1 MPSFARDEENCPVP
15 TQSPASTVLAAAG
28 PTASGGD
35 GSAAVFGKGV
45 ITSRITSLA
54 LSAVDINAGPNVNT
68 NTNGTHVNGPRP
80 VRYAPPQ
87 PSSAP
92 PLPPQRQAP
101 PKPNNQKLVDDRP
114 LFYHRKRS
122 ASFSDDEDS
131 DLDDDDASS
140 VASSADMNGH
150 GGSIHGRGGG
160 SSSVGAA
167 SSQTTTGHLDDD
179 LRLDGFGGS
188 LYDKDDDPDVG
199 DSRREDGDNAH
210 QSSSRTT
217 SITSSNAP
225 AIPDRAPPPPPQQKP
240 PSLSSQPTTSTSSP
254 QHPLQSSASA
264 PVATALAS
272 ASLLNRP
279 DAPSFPP
286 PPPPK
291 PELLSR
297 KAKPLSNG
305 GPISVPNP
313 MADRTR
319 PAVSHSQS
327 QPYITPTHSQQAWT
341 NGTSTEE
348 SELTDTSPDDT
359 FARHSVASTGASSV
373 QPSVA
378 DMHSIRQVGYRNI
391 ENGGLNGSSSGLG
404 VPSTPAVLGSAPP
417 TTATTAATPESI
429 SPSQF
434 SPQSPNPQLL
444 QSGHSPVPPHR
455 FSSPPAY
462 NPAASSS
469 PAVAGQAQLTPT
481 VGLKH
486 RHTLEVPKPSPARNS
501 REGLDASGVYASGR
515 FSPTAAGG
523 AGSGSG
529 SGSIGGRRAS
539 LSLVRRNTRSL
550 HSELPRDEVVPDEDA
565 LRWAEAY
572 RQKRAT
578 KKRRMEQDDDQVLVG
593 TKVDETHQNW
603 VAAYNMLTGIRVS
616 VSRTNAKLDRPLTD
630 EDFNAKQKSTF
641 DIAGNE
647 LVPSAKYDFKF
658 KDYAPWVFRH
668 LRSLFHLDPAD
679 YLMSLAGKYILSE
692 LGSPGKS
699 GSFFYF
705 SRDYRY
711 IIKTIHHSEHKFLR
725 KILKDYYKHVT
736 ENPNTLLSQF
746 FGLHRVKMPYG
757 RKIHFVVM
765 NNLFPPHRDIHQTFD
780 LKGSTIGRD
789 YPEELLAQ
797 NPRATLKDLNWLRR
811 HQHLELGIIKKKL
824 FLEQLH
830 KDVKLLQRLQI
841 MDYSL
846 LVGTHDLRRGN
857 DENLRGKILQV
868 FEPRDNNQNADGPG
882 GAGQQSVLMRTPSKL
897 EHQRKTRE
905 LRQMLKS
912 ERPIP
917 IGQSSNKMPDELDDN
932 KQSIFYKDD
941 GGFQATHQDNTP
953 AEEVYYLGVIDC
965 LTHYG
970 IVKKIE
976 HFWKGLS
983 NDGNQISAL
992 PPQQYGDRFLKFMS
1006 GITMSPEDVARE
1018 AQDRG
1023 DSAAADASNAATS
1036 ANVAPNAD
1044 SANAVDSLG
1053 FEGLAISSGR
1063 DKGKDGPNNNNNLRH
1078 RSGLSGHSQR
1088 NNSDG
1093 GAGVGVNGASGVGG
1107 SGVNGSSES
1116 GPEIKAAHRAAE
1128 HEAEKK
1134 TPPAPN
1140 DAEATQTTVPVGG
1153 GMLLPGRVATG
1164 GSNSSPSLQSSSPS
1178 LSASLSANNNPANAP
1193 HNERRE
1199 SMQQPV
1205 LPIVDE
1211 VGENSSMGGRSRSS
1225 RFSNHTVDSDDRPPT
1240 PAKDKIHVVAGNAPV
1255 GQFGR
1260 SGPGNGNGGLKPE
1273 SADSGYGVSG
1283 TRSRSG
1289 TVGSGKQVK
1298 MQMSRDSLDKELP
1311 PLPKL
1316 DSGAA

>member
-1 MPSFARDEENCPVP
+1 MPSFVHDEENCPVP
-15 TQSPASTVLAAAG
+15 TQTLALTTSDAGSNAAG
-28 PTASGGD
+28 D
-35 GSAAVFGKGV
+35 GPAAVFGKTV
-45 ITSRITSLA
+45 ASRITSQA
-54 LSAVDINAGPNVNT
+54 LSAVDCNANPTSFANLAAVT
-68 NTNGTHVNGPRP
+68 NLSQHNANSTYVNGPRP
-80 VRYAPPQ
+80 VRYTPPPPTSPP
-87 PSSAP
+87 PSP
-92 PLPPQRQAP
+92 PLRQAP
-101 PKPNNQKLVDDRP
+101 KPQIVDDRP

-122 ASFSDDEDS
+122 ATFSDDEEDEDDS
-131 DLDDDDASS
+131 VGDASS

-150 GGSIHGRGGG
+150 GNSTRGRGGG

-167 SSQTTTGHLDDD
+167 SSQTTTGPADDD
-179 LRLDGFGGS
+179 LRLDGYSGS
-188 LYDKDDDPDVG
+188 VYDKVDDFGAANNHRG
-199 DSRREDGDNAH
+199 DDNARP
-210 QSSSRTT
+210 SSRTP
-217 SITSSNAP
+217 SITSSINAP
-225 AIPDRAPPPPPQQKP
+225 AIPNRAPPPPPQQQKP
-240 PSLSSQPTTSTSSP
+240 ASFNSQSTSS
-254 QHPLQSSASA
+254 SSALPSSTSA
-264 PVATALAS
+264 PVAAAS
-272 ASLLNRP
+272 SPSRP
-279 DAPSFPP
+279 EAPSLPP

-291 PELLSR
+291 PESLSR
-297 KAKPLSNG
+297 KTKPLSNG

-313 MADRTR
+313 MVDRTR
-319 PAVSHSQS
+319 VATPHSQS
-327 QPYITPTHSQQAWT
+327 QPIFTPTQQQQSWMT

-348 SELTDTSPDDT
+348 SELTDTSPEDS
-359 FARHSVASTGASSV
+359 FPRHSVASTGASSV

-378 DMHSIRQVGYRNI
+378 DLHSIRQVGNRSSD
-391 ENGGLNGSSSGLG
+391 NGAVNGTSGLAA
-404 VPSTPAVLGSAPP
+404 PSTPAPP
-417 TTATTAATPESI
+417 TTATTAATPDSI

-434 SPQSPNPQLL
+434 SAQSPNPQFL

-462 NPAASSS
+462 NPAAASSS
-469 PAVAGQAQLTPT
+469 SAAGPSHLTPS

-811 HQHLELGIIKKKL
+811 HQHLEMGIIKKRL

-882 GAGQQSVLMRTPSKL
+882 GAQSVLMRTPSKL

-953 AEEVYYLGVIDC
+953 AEEIYYLGVIDC

-1023 DSAAADASNAATS
+1023 DAAAADAASS
-1036 ANVAPNAD
+1036 APNAEFG
-1044 SANAVDSLG
+1044 NAVDNLG

-1063 DKGKDGPNNNNNLRH
+1063 DNKGKDAVNHLRH
-1078 RSGLSGHSQR
+1078 RAGLSSQSQR
-1088 NNSDG
+1088 SNSDG
-1093 GAGVGVNGASGVGG
+1093 ARAG
-1107 SGVNGSSES
+1107 GSSES
-1116 GPEIKAAHRAAE
+1116 GREVKAAHRAAE
-1128 HEAEKK
+1128 YEAEK
-1134 TPPAPN
+1134 TSPPA
-1140 DAEATQTTVPVGG
+1140 DTEATQMTVPVGG
-1153 GMLLPGRVATG
+1153 GMLLPGLVASN
-1164 GSNSSPSLQSSSPS
+1164 SNSSQPSSPS
-1178 LSASLSANNNPANAP
+1178 ISANGPPND
-1193 HNERRE
+1193 RRE
-1199 SMQQPV
+1199 SMQQPA

-1211 VGENSSMGGRSRSS
+1211 VGENSSTGGRSRSS
-1225 RFSNHTVDSDDRPPT
+1225 RFSNHTVESDDRPPT
-1240 PAKDKIHVVAGNAPV
+1240 PAKDKIPVVAGNAPV
-1255 GQFGR
+1255 SHYDR
-1260 SGPGNGNGGLKPE
+1260 TGPSIGSNGLKPE

-1298 MQMSRDSLDKELP
+1298 MQLSRDSLDKELP